1 VVVTG
6 LGPVSSVGIG
16 KNPFWQN
23 LISGIS
29 GIDKITLFDASDFPS
44 QIAGEVSNFQP
55 LNYLEAKEAKRM
67 DRFAQFAVI
76 ATQLALEDADLEI
89 TDQIAER
96 VGVIV
101 GSGIGGLQT
110 LEDQHIILRKKGPR
124 RVSPFLVPMMIADM
138 AAGQIA
144 MFTGAKGPNFC
155 PVTACASASHAIGEA
170 YETIKRGDADVVIAG
185 GAEAPITPLSLAA
198 FSAAR
203 ALSRRNDEPKKASRP
218 FDIDRDGFVI
228 AEGAGIVILEELKFA
243 QRRGARIYAE
253 LVGYG
258 ATADAYH
265 ITQPDPGAKQI
276 ARCMALALKEADIKP
291 ENINYINAHGT
302 STPYNDEFETLAI
315 KQVFGEH
322 AYKLVISSTKSM
334 TGHALGAAGGLEFI
348 VCVLAIEKN
357 LIPPT
362 INLEN
367 PDPLCDL
374 NYVPNKSIEW
384 VVDTALS
391 NSFGFGGHNAA
402 LLVKRLS

>member
-1 VVVTG
+1 VD
-6 LGPVSSVGIG
+6 
-16 KNPFWQN
+16 
-23 LISGIS
+23 GIS

-55 LNYLEAKEAKRM
+55 LNYLGAKEVKRM
-67 DRFAQFAVI
+67 DRFAQFAVV
-76 ATQLALEDADLEI
+76 ATKLALEDANLEI
-89 TDQIAER
+89 TPSIAER

-110 LEDQHIILRKKGPR
+110 LEDQHLILRKKGPR

-170 YETIKRGDADVVIAG
+170 YETIKRGDADVIIAG
-185 GAEAPITPLSLAA
+185 GAEAPITPLSIAA

-218 FDIDRDGFVI
+218 FDIERDGFVI

-243 QRRGARIYAE
+243 QKRGARIYAE
-253 LVGYG
+253 IVGYG

-265 ITQPDPGAKQI
+265 ITQPDPEAQQV
-276 ARCMALALKEADIKP
+276 ARCMILALEEANIKP
-291 ENINYINAHGT
+291 EDVNYINAHGT

-315 KQVFGEH
+315 KRVFGEH
-322 AYKLVISSTKSM
+322 AYKLVVSSTKSM

-348 VCVLAIEKN
+348 VCVLAIETN
-357 LIPPT
+357 LVPPT

-374 NYVPNKSIEW
+374 NYVPNKSIEQ
-384 VVDTALS
+384 VVNVALS
-391 NSFGFGGHNAA
+391 NSLGFGGHNAA

>member
-1 VVVTG
+1 VD
-6 LGPVSSVGIG
+6 
-16 KNPFWQN
+16 
-23 LISGIS
+23 GIS

-67 DRFAQFAVI
+67 DRFAQFAVV
-76 ATQLALEDADLEI
+76 ATKLALEDAHLEI
-89 TDQIAER
+89 TPSIAEK

-170 YETIKRGDADVVIAG
+170 YETIKRGDADVIIAG
-185 GAEAPITPLSLAA
+185 GAEAPITPLSIAA

-203 ALSRRNDEPKKASRP
+203 ALSRRNDEPKRASRP
-218 FDIDRDGFVI
+218 FDIERDGFVI

-253 LVGYG
+253 IVGYG

-265 ITQPDPGAKQI
+265 ITQPDPEARQV
-276 ARCMALALKEADIKP
+276 ARCMVLALEEADIKP
-291 ENINYINAHGT
+291 EDVDYINAHGT

-315 KQVFGEH
+315 KRVFGEH
-322 AYKLVISSTKSM
+322 AYKLVVSSTKSM

-348 VCVLAIEKN
+348 VCVLAIKTN
-357 LIPPT
+357 LVPPT
-362 INLEN
+362 INLEK

-374 NYVPNKSIEW
+374 NYVPNKSIKR
-384 VVDTALS
+384 VVNVALS
-391 NSFGFGGHNAA
+391 NSLGFGGHNAA
-402 LLVKRLS
+402 LLVRRLS